1 MLYLIK
7 KDLKDILGSKK
18 RIIVCLIVLI
28 IFIIST
34 SLYTSNHEETSIK
47 SVKLG
52 VINEDD
58 SSYSKLLIEYF
69 KTSESFSSFISVKIG
84 SQTEIK
90 EEFNKG
96 ILDVY
101 LSIPKGFANN
111 LIVLNHLPIEVVIN
125 GADKNKAILI
135 DNILRSYE
143 KYIKAVEIN
152 CVALYD
158 RMTIAGFH
166 NEFINKK
173 NMEISYDLIFT
184 ALGKENFFAYEG
196 VGDYKNTSFIHYL
209 VVAFLSTIVLYTT
222 FYMGLFIRKEKDMG
236 IYGRLYAAGVPVWI
250 YLLEKLLAL
259 FGLIVLLVLGLV
271 LIAKILIG
279 ISISFLSLICFL
291 SLVLT
296 GIAFVIFI
304 NVFFKK
310 TTDYLLTGN
319 FLCLFYT
326 ILGGG
331 LIPSMYLPDKMLQ
344 LAQFTPTYWMIKM
357 MLLSESNLNTSIIYK
372 NITLLSIS
380 TLILYLLSLL
390 VYQKEVINHG

>member
-1 MLYLIK
+1 LYLIK

-250 YLLEKLLAL
+250 YLLEKLLVL